1 MMPSPINW
9 RKALLPATASVRRA
23 IVVMTAPD
31 APGIVLVT
39 GRGEKLL
46 GVVVDPDIR
55 RALLKGIGLSA
66 PLSRV
71 MNTRPFTLPHE
82 ASREAIARALKK
94 EPRANVPLVD
104 PAGRVR
110 GLARLSDF
118 IVEPGDKPNW
128 IVLLVGG
135 YGKRLGRLTTHR
147 PKPLLPVGNKPI
159 LETIVEQ
166 FAAQGFKR
174 FAFAVHH
181 KAEQILEHFGNGR
194 RLGVEIRYLREAKKL
209 GTAGPLSLLPRGL
222 KDPVIVMN
230 GDLLTKVDFRSLLE
244 FHREEGRSATVCV
257 REYDFQVPFGVVQM
271 EGSLL
276 TGLTEKPIHHFFV
289 NAGIYAFDPAVL
301 RGLERGK
308 PCDMPEFLERV
319 RRRRPRSIGCF
330 PIREYWID
338 IGRTDEYKRAQSD
351 YATMFKS

>member
-9 RKALLPATASVRRA
+9 RKALLPASASVRRA

-39 GRGEKLL
+39 ERNDRLR
-46 GVVVDPDIR
+46 GVVVDADIR

-66 PLSRV
+66 PLSKV
-71 MNTRPFTLPHE
+71 MNVRPFTLPYGS
-82 ASREAIARALKK
+82 SRKMIGLAFKK
-94 EPRANVPLVD
+94 KNHANVPIVD
-104 PAGRVR
+104 IKRRVR
-110 GLARLSDF
+110 GLARLTDF
-118 IVEPGDKPNW
+118 VAEPGEKPNW
-128 IVLLVGG
+128 VVLLVGG
-135 YGKRLGRLTTHR
+135 YGKRLGRLTAHR

-159 LETIVEQ
+159 LETMVEQ

-194 RLGVEIRYLREAKKL
+194 RMGVEIRYLREPKKL

-244 FHREEGRSATVCV
+244 FHREEGRVATVCV
-257 REYDFQVPFGVVQM
+257 REYEFQVPFGVVQM

-289 NAGIYAFDPAVL
+289 NAGIYAFDPKVL
-301 RGLERGK
+301 RDLKRNK

-338 IGRTDEYKRAQSD
+338 IGRTDEYKRAQDD
-351 YATMFKS
+351 YATMFKA